1 MPVVRVL
8 RAANCG
14 ASAVRNAAGRV
25 GKAAAAPHHV
35 PMSSSSYC
43 VIDGGVATELSRHGL
58 DLSDHLWS
66 ARVLIEAPDAI
77 ERVHT
82 EYFLAGADIA
92 ISASYQAS
100 YAGFAKRGLSAEATT
115 AILQRS
121 VQIAQS
127 AKRRVLQARP
137 GMVRELRVAASVG
150 PYGAVLHDGS
160 EYRGDYGLNEDALV
174 DFHRE
179 RFTVLA
185 DAGADLLAC
194 ETIPSRL
201 EAAAL
206 VRLLGERPD
215 TRAWVTFSCRDERH
229 TSAGDRIAECAR
241 WLDTIPQV
249 VAVGVNC
256 VAPELVESLIH
267 EVGTGT
273 SKPIVVYPNSGE
285 TWDAD
290 ARCWVGTADRFT
302 AYVPS
307 WLAAGASWIG
317 GCCRTTPDDI
327 RIVRADVDAFAAV
340 VPRAHDTNATL
351 S

>member
-1 MPVVRVL
+1 M
-8 RAANCG
+8 
-14 ASAVRNAAGRV
+14 
-25 GKAAAAPHHV
+25 V
-35 PMSSSSYC
+35 PSTFR
-43 VIDGGVATELSRHGL
+43 VIDGGVATELTRRGL
-58 DLSDHLWS
+58 DLSDGLWS

-92 ISASYQAS
+92 ITASYQAS
-100 YAGFAKRGLSAEATT
+100 YEGFAKRGLSAESTNAL
-115 AILQRS
+115 LQRS
-121 VQIAQS
+121 VEIARS
-127 AKRRVLQARP
+127 ARSRVRRDQP
-137 GMVRELRVAASVG
+137 GTVRELLVAASVG
-150 PYGAVLHDGS
+150 PYGAMLHDGS
-160 EYRGDYGLNEDALV
+160 EYRGDYGIDEDALV

-194 ETIPSRL
+194 ETIPSRI

-215 TRAWVTFSCRDERH
+215 AKAWVTFSCRDGRH
-229 TSAGDRIAECAR
+229 TSAGDSIAECAH
-241 WLDTIPQV
+241 WLDGVPQV
-249 VAVGVNC
+249 VAIGVNC

-267 EVGTGT
+267 ELGTGT

-285 TWDAD
+285 TWDAV
-290 ARCWVGTADRFT
+290 AQCWVGTADRFT
-302 AYVPS
+302 AYVPR
-307 WLAAGASWIG
+307 WLGAGASWIG

-327 RIVRADVDAFAAV
+327 RSVRADVDAYGA
-340 VPRAHDTNATL
+340 RLND

>member
-1 MPVVRVL
+1 M
-8 RAANCG
+8 
-14 ASAVRNAAGRV
+14 
-25 GKAAAAPHHV
+25 AP
-35 PMSSSSYC
+35 STFR
-43 VIDGGVATELSRHGL
+43 VIDGGVATELSRHGMN
-58 DLSDHLWS
+58 LSDDLWS

-92 ISASYQAS
+92 VTASYQAS
-100 YAGFAKRGLSAEATT
+100 YDGFAKRGLSAESTT
-115 AILQRS
+115 AVLQRS
-121 VQIAQS
+121 VEIAQS
-127 AKRRVLQARP
+127 ARSRMLRARP
-137 GMVRELRVAASVG
+137 GTVRELLVAASVG

-160 EYRGDYGLNEDALV
+160 EYRGDYGLDANALV

-194 ETIPSRL
+194 ETIPSRI

-215 TRAWVTFSCRDERH
+215 AKAWVTFSCRDGRH
-229 TSAGDRIAECAR
+229 TSAGDSIAECAR
-241 WLDTIPQV
+241 WLDGVPQV
-249 VAVGVNC
+249 VAIGVNC

-267 EVGTGT
+267 ELGTGT
-273 SKPIVVYPNSGE
+273 MKPIVVYPNSGE
-285 TWDAD
+285 TWDAA

-302 AYVPS
+302 AYVPR
-307 WLAAGASWIG
+307 WLGAGASWIG

-327 RIVRADVDAFAAV
+327 RRVRADVDAFAAV
-340 VPRAHDTNATL
+340 AGPGPNPDVDIGPPRTTT
-351 S
+351 